1 MRIAR
6 DQSIFQN
13 QVVVAKFSLIKEA
26 SLHTYYGIRQYSC
39 PYSHSA
45 NLKSLVEFTSLCN
58 QQMPP
63 PKKSVSKTIKE
74 VQWPFELLTAMQR
87 RI

>member
-6 DQSIFQN
+6 DQSKFQN
-13 QVVVAKFSLIKEA
+13 QVVVAKFSFIKEA
-26 SLHTYYGIRQYSC
+26 YYTYYGIRQYSC

-45 NLKSLVEFTSLCN
+45 NLKFLVEFTSLCN

-63 PKKSVSKTIKE
+63 PKKKCFKNYKRNSVAI
-74 VQWPFELLTAMQR
+74 
-87 RI
+87 